1 MQNSLG
7 MSWSWLHHTQ
17 TVLYCEMML
26 LQATDLQAFGDLESC
41 MLTMGVQHFC
51 ANMFILG
58 FL

>member
-26 LQATDLQAFGDLESC
+26 QATDLQAFGDLESC
-41 MLTMGVQHFC
+41 MLRMGVQHFC